1 MLSNME
7 KIDIIVNME
16 DIKNIVSQRLVEL
29 RKREKLTQ
37 SELAEK
43 LNYSDKTIS
52 KWERGESLPDFGV
65 IVSLC
70 ELYNVSLDYLI
81 APEGKIK
88 NKYKKT
94 KQNKINQFIITALA
108 AMVIWVLAA
117 VIYLYS
123 NLENFCNENWQ
134 VFVWAIPISTVIIF
148 IFNSIWGNRKYNFFI
163 LSIVLWTLITSI
175 FLTIQ
180 SINLWPIWIAGIP
193 IQVIIIL
200 WSQLK
205 LKS

>member
-1 MLSNME
+1 MLSNRE
-7 KIDIIVNME
+7 KIDIITNME

-43 LNYSDKTIS
+43 LNYSDKAIS

-81 APEGKIK
+81 APEGKMK

-123 NLENFCNENWQ
+123 NFENFCNENWQ
-134 VFVWAIPISTVIIF
+134 VFIWAIPISTVIIF

-175 FLTIQ
+175 FVTIQ
-180 SINLWPIWIAGIP
+180 SINLLPIWIAGIP